1 MRMNWIWWS
10 SESALSIWRRL
21 VTIIYLGGIALFLLE
36 IERTILAMPSVS
48 TEFDTIAAISTPP
61 GEGGIS
67 IIRISGVNALKVA
80 SQIYRGK
87 DLAKVASHTIN
98 YGHVVDPATE
108 EEIDE
113 VMVSVM
119 RAPHTYTKEDVVE
132 INCHGGIVA
141 TNRILQL
148 ILGLDAR
155 LAKPGE
161 FTERAFLNG
170 RIDLSQAEA
179 VMDLIRAKTDQS
191 MKVALDQLDGNLS
204 HLIKNL
210 RQDILDVLAQ
220 VEVNIDYPEYDDVE
234 TMTTRLLKEKAI
246 EVKAKVNQLLATA
259 KQGKVLRD
267 GLATAI
273 IGHPNV
279 GKSSILN
286 HLLHEDKA
294 IVTDVA
300 GTTRDVI
307 EEYVNVQGVPLKLVD
322 TAGIHETEDKVEK
335 IGVDRSR
342 KALQQADLV
351 ILVLD
356 SSVPLRDEDRQLLDQ
371 TANMQRIVVLN
382 KTDLPTKI
390 NLNELQKYASEAE
403 IIKSSAVAPLGTKD
417 LEDRIAK
424 LFFAGSI
431 ENSSNNV
438 MVTNARHI
446 GLLQQTVTALD
457 SVLDGI
463 EAGMPV
469 DLVQIDMTRAWDLL
483 GEITGDS
490 YQDELLDQL
499 FSQFCLGK

>member
-1 MRMNWIWWS
+1 MQ
-10 SESALSIWRRL
+10 
-21 VTIIYLGGIALFLLE
+21 T
-36 IERTILAMPSVS
+36 VS

-67 IIRISGVNALKVA
+67 IIRISGVDALKTA
-80 SQIYRGK
+80 NQIYRGK
-87 DLAKVASHTIN
+87 DLNKVNSHTIN
-98 YGHVVDPATE
+98 YGHIIDPE
-108 EEIDE
+108 NGNEVDE

-119 RAPHTYTKEDVVE
+119 RAPHTYTKEDIVE

-141 TNRILQL
+141 TNRILQI

-204 HLIKNL
+204 HLITNL
-210 RQDILDVLAQ
+210 RQNILDVLAQ

-234 TMTTRLLKEKAI
+234 TMTARLLKEKAI
-246 EVKAKVNQLLATA
+246 EVKAKIQQLLSTA

-342 KALQQADLV
+342 KALSQADLV

-356 SSVPLRDEDRQLLDQ
+356 SSVPLRDEDRELLRE
-371 TANMQRIVVLN
+371 TNHMQRIVVLN
-382 KTDLPTKI
+382 KSDLEVKI
-390 NLNELQKYASEAE
+390 NLNELQEYVDDKE
-403 IIKSSAVAPLGTKD
+403 IIKSSAVSPLGTKD
-417 LEDRIAK
+417 LEDRIAAM
-424 LFFAGSI
+424 FFAGSI
-431 ENSSNNV
+431 ENTSNNI

-446 GLLQQTVTALD
+446 GLLKQAETALD
-457 SVLDGI
+457 AVLEGI
-463 EAGMPV
+463 ETGMPV